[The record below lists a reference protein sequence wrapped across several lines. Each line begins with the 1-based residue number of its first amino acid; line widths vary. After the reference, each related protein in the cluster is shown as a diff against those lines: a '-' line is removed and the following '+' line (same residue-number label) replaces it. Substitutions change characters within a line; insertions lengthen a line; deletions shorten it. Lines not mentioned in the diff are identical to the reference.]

1 MALYCLII
9 FSQQDSQGSWAV
21 GSHLPPSC
29 LHLLDTLWKPLL
41 RTHFPAM
48 TATGPNRLLSP
59 FPIYYQQQLSLEH
72 YRDSSCPT
80 HNAYTHHY
88 TTGAAMTDSFLLSP
102 TPNTFAFAIFLFFS
116 LFFFQFQ
123 KNTIQ
128 QFSKN
133 LESGQLS
140 KVHIFSNSGV
150 FLQVPLL
157 HKPFQRSH

>member
-1 MALYCLII
+1 M
-9 FSQQDSQGSWAV
+9 

-116 LFFFQFQ
+116 LFFFSILE
-123 KNTIQ
+123 KHYSVVQ
-128 QFSKN
+128 QELGKWSAF
-133 LESGQLS
+133 EGTY
-140 KVHIFSNSGV
+140 
-150 FLQVPLL
+150 LL
-157 HKPFQRSH
+157 KLGSLPPSATTS

>member
-1 MALYCLII
+1 
-9 FSQQDSQGSWAV
+9 V
-21 GSHLPPSC
+21 GSHLPPSR

-48 TATGPNRLLSP
+48 TATGPNLRLSP

-102 TPNTFAFAIFLFFS
+102 TPDTFAFAIFLFFFFFS
-116 LFFFQFQ
+116 FLFFIFFSILE
-123 KNTIQ
+123 KHYSEVQ
-128 QFSKN
+128 QELGKWSA
-133 LESGQLS
+133 LEGTY
-140 KVHIFSNSGV
+140 
-150 FLQVPLL
+150 LL
-157 HKPFQRSH
+157 KLGSRPPSATTS